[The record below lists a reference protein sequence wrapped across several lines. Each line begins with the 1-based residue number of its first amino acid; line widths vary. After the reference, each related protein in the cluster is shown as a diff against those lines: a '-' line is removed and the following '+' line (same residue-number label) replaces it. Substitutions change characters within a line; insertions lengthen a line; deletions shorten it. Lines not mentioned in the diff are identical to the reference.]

1 MESPSTADLAPTET
15 FKGSIIDDIEVSDL
29 GRIRRISTGQ
39 ILTTCLRANGYVQVT
54 LWDRGIRR
62 TKYVQKLVWEAFNG
76 PLEPLQRVAHLN
88 GDLTDNRLSNLFL
101 ESHSDSMRRAWDA
114 KRRKWENIYQ
124 GVLW

>member
-1 MESPSTADLAPTET
+1 MVSPSTADLDTEV
-15 FKGSIIDDIEVSDL
+15 FRASGIDDIEVSDL
-29 GRIRRISTGQ
+29 GRVRRISTGQ
-39 ILTTCLRANGYVQVT
+39 ILSTCLRSNGYIQVT

-76 PLEPLQRVAHLN
+76 PLEPSQNIAHLN
-88 GDLTDNRLSNLFL
+88 GDRTDNRLSNLFL

-114 KRRKWENIYQ
+114 KRRKWAEIYQ

>member
-1 MESPSTADLAPTET
+1 MVSPSTADLGTEE
-15 FKGSIIDDIEVSDL
+15 FRHSNIDDIEVSDL
-29 GRIRRISTGQ
+29 GRVRRISTGQ
-39 ILTTCLRANGYVQVT
+39 ILSACTRSNGYIQVT

-76 PLEPLQRVAHLN
+76 PLEPSQNIAHLN
-88 GDLTDNRLSNLFL
+88 GDRTDNKLSTLFL

-114 KRRKWENIYQ
+114 KRRKWAEIYQ